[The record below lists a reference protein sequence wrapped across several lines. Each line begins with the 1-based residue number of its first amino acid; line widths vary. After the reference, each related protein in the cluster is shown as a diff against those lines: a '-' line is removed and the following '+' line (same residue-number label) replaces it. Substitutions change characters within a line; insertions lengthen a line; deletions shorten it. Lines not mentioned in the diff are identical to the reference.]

1 MNTVVSPVLHNNVP
15 VKFDAVNIE
24 LSQLLLTSTV
34 GAPGIIFGVAI
45 PLAGALEHPFTV
57 CVTG

>member
-1 MNTVVSPVLHNNVP
+1 MDVDVSPVLHNNDP

-24 LSQLLLTSTV
+24 LSQLLTTSTV
-34 GAPGIIFGVAI
+34 GAAGIIFGVAM

-57 CVTG
+57 